1 MFKHLLV
8 PTDGSPLSQE
18 AVERAV
24 SFAREAGAR
33 ITFFHAEQRF
43 PSMYVDMGA
52 IFDPHMP
59 QRFHEAENV
68 VAAEILA
75 RAERVAHAA
84 GVECDTLALAS
95 DEPYEAIIEAASRQ
109 ECDLIFMAS
118 HGHRGVGALLLGS
131 ETHKVLTH
139 TRIPVLVHRRA

>member
-18 AVERAV
+18 TVERAV

-68 VAAEILA
+68 VAAEILS
-75 RAERVAHAA
+75 RAERVAQAA

-95 DEPYEAIIEAASRQ
+95 DAPHEAIIEAADQRA
-109 ECDLIFMAS
+109 CDLIFMAS